1 MVSALSRDAEMAMQL
16 ARGGTEGAGFEP
28 AEAFTSP
35 VFKTG
40 AINHSTTPPG
50 VCHRPGRPLTVSFS
64 HGAPSPFHAKEPAQP
79 DSARIALPAEPG
91 LDRSTFLAASPCA
104 MGSDPDSAVDALMHR
119 LEDGT
124 DEQLIASA
132 HDLGFALRSHEP
144 GQIRHRMRLLQLA
157 LETRPSPSADHD
169 LQQIIIELTDL
180 PGPA

>member
-1 MVSALSRDAEMAMQL
+1 M
-16 ARGGTEGAGFEP
+16 EP
-28 AEAFTSP
+28 P
-35 VFKTG
+35 
-40 AINHSTTPPG
+40 
-50 VCHRPGRPLTVSFS
+50 
-64 HGAPSPFHAKEPAQP
+64 APSTPRNQRSLIRRRSPR
-79 DSARIALPAEPG
+79 SAEPE
-91 LDRSTFLAASPCA
+91 LDRSTFLATGQDA
-104 MGSDPDSAVDALMHR
+104 MGSDPDSAVDALIHRLEQDPVLRQR

>member
-1 MVSALSRDAEMAMQL
+1 
-16 ARGGTEGAGFEP
+16 
-28 AEAFTSP
+28 
-35 VFKTG
+35 
-40 AINHSTTPPG
+40 
-50 VCHRPGRPLTVSFS
+50 
-64 HGAPSPFHAKEPAQP
+64 
-79 DSARIALPAEPG
+79 
-91 LDRSTFLAASPCA
+91 
-104 MGSDPDSAVDALMHR
+104 MGSDPDSAVDALMHRLEQDPVLRQR

-132 HDLGFALRSHEP
+132 HDLGFALRSHEL